1 VLALMFASTCFGC
14 GGDKPATETT
24 DKTPAAEATPAESAE
39 ELRGAIDVDW
49 QDYAFTIEGHQ
60 MGDNCGPNFA
70 DGCFEVVVSYE
81 DPATIFL
88 EDFQSAAEQSPIV
101 LAGEDG
107 TEYKVIAI
115 RGIGIGEDISDSE
128 AITLA
133 NTFFLQYDLSE
144 DLADSLTL
152 HIGRAIIPLSELL
165 ILEKTD

>member
-1 VLALMFASTCFGC
+1 
-14 GGDKPATETT
+14 
-24 DKTPAAEATPAESAE
+24 
-39 ELRGAIDVDW
+39 
-49 QDYAFTIEGHQ
+49 
-60 MGDNCGPNFA
+60 
-70 DGCFEVVVSYE
+70 
-81 DPATIFL
+81 
-88 EDFQSAAEQSPIV
+88 AEQSPIV

-115 RGIGIGEDISDSE
+115 RGLGIGEDISDSE